1 MKLFDFLSSE
11 AGIISTFIIIA
22 ALSISIGT
30 GGTMIMKYL
39 NYQNTLDK
47 VMDCRKTVGTN
58 VSARVEHVCG
68 EIPKWENFR

>member
-1 MKLFDFLSSE
+1 MKLFDFLSTE
-11 AGIISTFIIIA
+11 AGIISSFIIIA

-30 GGTMIMKYL
+30 GGVMVMKYL

-68 EIPKWENFR
+68 KIPQWENFR

>member
-11 AGIISTFIIIA
+11 AGIISSFILIV
-22 ALSISIGT
+22 ALSLSIGT
-30 GGTMIMKYL
+30 GGTLVMKYL

-68 EIPKWENFR
+68 KIPQWENFR

>member
-1 MKLFDFLSSE
+1 MKLFDFLSTE
-11 AGIISTFIIIA
+11 PGVISSFILIA
-22 ALSISIGT
+22 ALILSIGT
-30 GGTMIMKYL
+30 GGTVVMKYL

-47 VMDCRKTVGTN
+47 VLDCRKAVGTN

>member
-1 MKLFDFLSSE
+1 MKLFDFLSTE
-11 AGIISTFIIIA
+11 PGVISSFILIA
-22 ALSISIGT
+22 ALILSIGT
-30 GGTMIMKYL
+30 GGTIVMKYL

-68 EIPKWENFR
+68 KIPQWENFR

>member
-11 AGIISTFIIIA
+11 AGIISSFILIV
-22 ALSISIGT
+22 ALSLSIGT
-30 GGTMIMKYL
+30 GGTMVMKYL

-68 EIPKWENFR
+68 KIPQWENFR